1 MQADV
6 KEPPNP
12 VCKWA
17 RLHRTERCAECA
29 SMPVWWQKACEQD
42 ETCWKMEGEVRK

>member
-6 KEPPNP
+6 NPPNP

-42 ETCWKMEGEVRK
+42 ETCWAAESALGRK